1 MIRLFT
7 PDLSLKSL
15 PRSHSESQ
23 KSSQQYTR
31 SRSIA
36 ISKKNLTFA
45 VRFKT
50 QQGWG
55 NSFSAKPSPRAPPS
69 GKHPLCFLEANH
81 RDAVMAS
88 FYISKAVIQ
97 YCTNPHTIIPHDIP
111 ELGTHTHLVPPHSLS
126 IKITAH
132 STHPLLWQ

>member
-1 MIRLFT
+1 MEIEKYYGIIKKFHAAGIHQHMYTNGTLAT
-7 PDLSLKSL
+7 EENLKALGEAGLDELRFNLGATNASDKVI
-15 PRSHSESQ
+15 EA
-23 KSSQQYTR
+23 
-31 SRSIA
+31 IA
-36 ISKKNLTFA
+36 IAKKNQTFA

-88 FYISKAVIQ
+88 FYISKAVMQ
-97 YCTNPHTIIPHDIP
+97 YCTF
-111 ELGTHTHLVPPHSLS
+111 S
-126 IKITAH
+126 
-132 STHPLLWQ
+132 